1 MSPVVLLTGATGFL
15 GAQIARRLI
24 QRADCTIIALVRAKD
39 HEDALHR
46 LSRAWWDWQELACA
60 IGTRVRVVC
69 GDVTA
74 PRLGLDAPTDASGPW
89 RYDALVHEVTHI
101 VHSAADLRVNAPID
115 ELRRTNVEGTA
126 NLLDFA
132 RAVQRDH
139 GLARFSHV
147 STAYVC
153 GARRGDVPEEAL
165 NEEFGFSCAYEFS
178 KYEGE
183 RLVQAAR
190 SELAISV
197 FRPGMIVGDS
207 RTGEVKTFNTF
218 YFPLKLYLT
227 RVTHILPANP
237 NLRVNIV
244 PVDYVA
250 DSVARLTFDARA
262 EGLNFHLTA
271 PRQALPTARELAEFV
286 RAWAKERLHLDLPR
300 PILFPL
306 PEFATRGRYNPLRP
320 SRHDWGGILGALR
333 TLAPYFNERVRFQ
346 RDNVDRLLGPYEI
359 QWREMMPPILE
370 YATYFDFMHRS
381 ERTVHEQIVYRLG
394 SKSRGV
400 TYCDIVQG
408 QAILHSAAE
417 VRRDM
422 LAAASAL
429 RALGIKRGDRVAMV
443 GLNSTRYLILDVAI
457 GLVGAF
463 SVPLYYTSPPADI
476 DPILQASG
484 ARLLFIG
491 APLLLDRL
499 AELKTEL
506 PVISFLEQ
514 PASVN
519 NVMAWAKFLSLGSD
533 GPAVTASPAG
543 FGDPATLRYSSGT
556 TGRPKGV
563 MFNHEHLR
571 WMGECLP
578 SLMPWTARNKSANY
592 LSCLP
597 MNHVVEGILATYP
610 PYYTPAPM
618 NIYFLQD
625 LHDLARILPRVKP
638 TVFFSMPRVY
648 EKMWERLQ
656 DNQLGRLYLGL
667 RENTVKRTLRPLVRQ
682 SLLRNAG
689 LDRCASLLVGSAP
702 SSESLLRAY
711 HELGIEVHNSYGLTE
726 APLVTLN
733 RPCANR
739 IGTVG
744 EPLPKTQIRIE
755 EDGELLVR
763 GPQVTAGYFN
773 EGDATPFRDGW
784 LATGDLGQMTAE
796 GSLLILGRKK
806 ELIKTAYAKYV
817 HPAKI
822 ETRLREIPGVA
833 EAMLV
838 GEGKPFCAAL
848 MWVADGY
855 GDQARAGNIDRAVL
869 VMNKQLAHPEQV
881 KRWAILPND
890 LSIERGDLT
899 ANLKLKRN
907 AVTQRLQPIVS
918 ALYDGGVACENVL
931 HIGAAER

>member
-1 MSPVVLLTGATGFL
+1 MSAVVLLTGAMGFL
-15 GAQIARRLI
+15 GTQIARRLI
-24 QRADCTIIALVRAKD
+24 QKADCTIIALVRAED
-39 HEDALHR
+39 HEGARRR
-46 LSRAWWDWQELACA
+46 LSRAWWDWRELSDA
-60 IGTRVRVVC
+60 IGTRVLVDR

-74 PRLGLDAPTDASGPW
+74 PRLGLDPPT
-89 RYDALVHEVTHI
+89 YDALVHTVTHI
-101 VHSAADLRVNAPID
+101 VHSAADLRVNAPIQ
-115 ELRRTNVEGTA
+115 ELRRTNVQGTA
-126 NLLDFA
+126 NLLEFA

-165 NEEFGFSCAYEFS
+165 SDEFGFSCAYELS

-183 RLVQAAR
+183 RLVQAAKA
-190 SELAISV
+190 ELPISV
-197 FRPGMIVGDS
+197 LRPGMIVGDS
-207 RTGEVKTFNTF
+207 RTGEIKTFNTF

-227 RVTHILPANP
+227 GVTHILPANP

-244 PVDYVA
+244 PIDYVA
-250 DSVARLTFDARA
+250 DAVVRLTFDAPA

-271 PRQALPTARELAEFV
+271 PYEALPTARELAEFV
-286 RAWAKERLHLDLPR
+286 REWAKERLHLNLPK
-300 PILFPL
+300 PLLIPL

-320 SRHDWGGILGALR
+320 SRHDPGGMLGSLL

-346 RDNVDRLLGPYEI
+346 RGNVDWLLGPYEVK
-359 QWREMMPPILE
+359 WREIMSPILD
-370 YATYFDFMHRS
+370 YAIYSDFMHRS
-381 ERTVHEQIVYRLG
+381 ERTVHEQILYRLG
-394 SKSRGV
+394 STRRGV
-400 TYCDIVQG
+400 TYHDIIEG
-408 QAILHSAAE
+408 QVITHSAAE

-422 LAAASAL
+422 LAAVSAL
-429 RALGIKRGDRVAMV
+429 RALGIQRGDRVALV
-443 GLNSTRYLILDVAI
+443 GLNSTRYLTLDVAI
-457 GLVGAF
+457 GLAGAA

-476 DPILQASG
+476 DAILQASG

-491 APLLLDRL
+491 APQLLERL

-506 PVISFLEQ
+506 PVISFLER
-514 PASVN
+514 PVCEKK
-519 NVMAWAKFLSLGSD
+519 VMEWGKFLSLGSE

-543 FGDPATLRYSSGT
+543 FGDLATLRYSSGT

-563 MFNHEHLR
+563 MFNHEQLR

-578 SLMPWTARNKSANY
+578 ALMPWMARNKSANY
-592 LSCLP
+592 LSSLP
-597 MNHVVEGILATYP
+597 MNHVVEGILATYA
-610 PYYTPAPM
+610 PYYTPAPV

-625 LHDLARILPRVKP
+625 LRDLAHTLPRVQP
-638 TVFFSMPRVY
+638 TVFFSVPRVY
-648 EKMWERLQ
+648 EKMWERFQ
-656 DNQLGRLYLGL
+656 DNRFARLYFGL
-667 RENTVKRTLRPLVRQ
+667 HENIIKRTLRLLLRT

-689 LDRCASLLVGSAP
+689 LDRSAELMVGSAP
-702 SSESLLRAY
+702 CSEGLLRAY
-711 HELGIEVHNSYGLTE
+711 HELGVEVHNSYGLTE

-733 RPCANR
+733 RLGENR

-744 EPLPKTQIRIE
+744 ELLPETQIRIA
-755 EDGELLVR
+755 EDGEILVR

-773 EGDATPFRDGW
+773 EGEATPFRDGW
-784 LATGDLGQMTAE
+784 LATGDLGQMTGE
-796 GSLLILGRKK
+796 GSLVILGRKK

-822 ETRLREIPGVA
+822 ESRLKEIRGVA

-838 GEGKPFCAAL
+838 GEGKPFCVAL
-848 MWVADGY
+848 MWVTDGH
-855 GDQARAGNIDRAVL
+855 GDQARAENIDRAVQ
-869 VMNKQLAHPEQV
+869 VMNEQLSHPEQV

-899 ANLKLKRN
+899 GNLKLKRH
-907 AVTQRLQPIVS
+907 AVTQRLQSVVS
-918 ALYDGGVACENVL
+918 ALYDGGQACENVL

>member
-1 MSPVVLLTGATGFL
+1 MSAVVLLTGATGFL
-15 GAQIARRLI
+15 GTQIARRLI
-24 QRADCTIIALVRAKD
+24 QKADCTVIALVRAED
-39 HEDALHR
+39 HEGARHR
-46 LSRAWWDWQELACA
+46 LLRAWWDWRELADA
-60 IGTRVRVVC
+60 IGTRVQVEC

-74 PRLGLDAPTDASGPW
+74 PRLGLDPPT
-89 RYDALVHEVTHI
+89 YDALVRAVTHI
-101 VHSAADLRVNAPID
+101 VHTAADLRVNAPIQ
-115 ELRRTNVEGTA
+115 ELRQTNVQGTA

-153 GARRGDVPEEAL
+153 GARRGDVPEGAL
-165 NEEFGFSCAYEFS
+165 SEEFGFSCAYELS

-183 RLVQAAR
+183 RLVQAAKG
-190 SELAISV
+190 ELPISV
-197 FRPGMIVGDS
+197 LRPGMIVGDS
-207 RTGEVKTFNTF
+207 RTGEIKTFNTF

-227 RVTHILPANP
+227 GVTHILPANP

-250 DSVARLTFDARA
+250 DAAVRLTFDARA

-271 PRQALPTARELAEFV
+271 LYETLPTARELAEFI
-286 RAWAKERLHLDLPR
+286 REWAKERLHLNLPK
-300 PILFPL
+300 PVFIPL
-306 PEFATRGRYNPLRP
+306 PEFATRGRYNPARP
-320 SRHDWGGILGALR
+320 SRHDQGGMLGSIL
-333 TLAPYFNERVRFQ
+333 TLTPYFNERVRFQ
-346 RDNVDRLLGPYEI
+346 RGNVDRLLGQYECK
-359 QWREMMPPILE
+359 WREIMPPILD
-370 YATYFDFMHRS
+370 YAVYLDFMHRS

-394 SKSRGV
+394 STRRGV
-400 TYCDIVQG
+400 TYYDIVEG
-408 QAILHSAAE
+408 QVITHSAAE

-429 RALGIKRGDRVAMV
+429 RALGIQRGDRVAMV

-457 GLVGAF
+457 GLAGAV
-463 SVPLYYTSPPADI
+463 SVPLYYTSPPADL
-476 DPILQASG
+476 DAILQASG

-491 APLLLDRL
+491 APQLLERL

-514 PASVN
+514 PVSEN
-519 NVMAWAKFLSLGSD
+519 KVMGWGKFLSLGSD

-543 FGDPATLRYSSGT
+543 FGDLATLRYSSGT

-578 SLMPWTARNKSANY
+578 ALMPWTARNKSANY
-592 LSCLP
+592 LSWLP
-597 MNHVVEGILATYP
+597 MNHVVEGILATYA
-610 PYYTPAPM
+610 PYYTPAPV

-625 LHDLARILPRVKP
+625 LQDLARTLPRVKP
-638 TVFFSMPRVY
+638 TVFFSVPRVY
-648 EKMWERLQ
+648 ERVWERFQ
-656 DNQLGRLYLGL
+656 DNKLGRLYLGL
-667 RENTVKRTLRPLVRQ
+667 RENVIKRTLRPLLRR

-689 LDRCASLLVGSAP
+689 LDRCAMLMVGSAP
-702 SSESLLRAY
+702 ASEGLLCAY
-711 HELGIEVHNSYGLTE
+711 HELGVEVHNSYGLTE
-726 APLVTLN
+726 APLVTMN
-733 RPCANR
+733 RQGANR

-744 EPLPKTQIRIE
+744 ELMPKTAIRIE

-773 EGDATPFRDGW
+773 EGEATPFRDGW
-784 LATGDLGQMTAE
+784 LATGDLGQMTGE
-796 GSLLILGRKK
+796 GSLVILGRKK

-822 ETRLREIPGVA
+822 ESRLKEIPGVA

-838 GEGKPFCAAL
+838 GEGKPFCVAL
-848 MWVADGY
+848 MWVADGH
-855 GDQARAGNIDRAVL
+855 GDPARAQSIDRAVL
-869 VMNKQLAHPEQV
+869 VMNEQLSHPEQV
-881 KRWAILPND
+881 KRWAILLND

-899 ANLKLKRN
+899 GNLKLKRL
-907 AVTQRLQPIVS
+907 AVTHRLQSIVS
-918 ALYDGGVACENVL
+918 ALYDGGEACENVL
-931 HIGAAER
+931 HVGAAER